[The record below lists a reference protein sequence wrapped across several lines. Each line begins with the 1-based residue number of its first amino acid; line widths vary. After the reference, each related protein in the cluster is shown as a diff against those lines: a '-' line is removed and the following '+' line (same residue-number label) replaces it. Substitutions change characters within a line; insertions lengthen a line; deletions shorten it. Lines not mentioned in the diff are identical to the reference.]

1 MTTVRKWNSGI
12 HQSEKRRR
20 TPTRTKDGRRGRR
33 GKRSARLPNWGGV
46 CQLTFRLDLPRENAP
61 SDSPSAA
68 STSRRPIASRCR
80 RSRTQHVRSL
90 RLSGNTRD
98 TALETLFCPHRS
110 AHTRYAQRREW
121 LWLTSP
127 RHSRQNAS
135 SSSAHNKRGPSA
147 RQRRASGEAR
157 RSGSRHRESRD
168 VTYLSSAREGHR
180 RALPPPCSSTPSSL
194 QREYYWMK
202 ILSNTFVYN

>member
-1 MTTVRKWNSGI
+1 MLNDPKTNDNCQEVKFGI
-12 HQSEKRRR
+12 QQSEKRRR

-33 GKRSARLPNWGGV
+33 GKRSARLPKWGGV

-61 SDSPSAA
+61 SDSPSVA

-127 RHSRQNAS
+127 RQVARTPAAPPLTTNEA
-135 SSSAHNKRGPSA
+135 RA
-147 RQRRASGEAR
+147 RQRRASDEER
-157 RSGSRHRESRD
+157 RSGSRHRESCD

-180 RALPPPCSSTPSSL
+180 RALPPLCSSAPSSL
-194 QREYYWMK
+194 QREYYWE
-202 ILSNTFVYN
+202 